1 MAHVQFWIVEVHKS
15 RDNTEHQCN
24 FVSPDNLL
32 GEFSVCVVYKKTIS
46 CYGRWS
52 QIFVFFYDF
61 YEFFAYDE
69 GARFF
74 SLRCREIHDQKLT
87 LFFDVGAG
95 DVHRFISA
103 TRSGDSEYENN
114 L

>member
-1 MAHVQFWIVEVHKS
+1 MSRVQFWIVEVQKI
-15 RDNTEHQCN
+15 RENTGHQCN

-32 GEFSVCVVYKKTIS
+32 GAFSFCVVYKKTIS
-46 CYGRWS
+46 YHGRWS
-52 QIFVFFYDF
+52 QSFVFFYDF
-61 YEFFAYDE
+61 HEFFADDE

-74 SLRCREIHDQKLT
+74 SLGCRKIDDQKLS
-87 LFFDVGAG
+87 LFFNVGAG
-95 DVHRFISA
+95 DVYQFISA